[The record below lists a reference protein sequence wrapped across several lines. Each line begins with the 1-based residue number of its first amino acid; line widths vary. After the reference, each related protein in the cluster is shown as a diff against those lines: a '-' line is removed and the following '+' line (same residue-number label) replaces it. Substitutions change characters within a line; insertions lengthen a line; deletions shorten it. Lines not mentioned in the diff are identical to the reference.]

1 MKTEISVIIPFYD
14 NFKLLRRAIDSVLKQ
29 SFKKF
34 EIIVIYDN
42 PKNKENLYSLRRFIF
57 KKKKIKVIINKN
69 NLGAGNSRNKGI
81 KIAKGKFIAFLDSD
95 DFWKKN
101 KLLIQYNFMKK
112 NNLKATHT
120 SYDLVDLKNNF
131 IQQRKAVDLNHSH
144 LINSCDIGL
153 STVMIEDKLLKKFLF
168 PNLKTK
174 EDYVLWLKIT
184 KTGIIFHAIKKSLTS
199 WTKRSNSLS
208 SSAYQKLLDA
218 FSVYYVYEKLNF
230 VKSLIR
236 VIILS
241 INFIKKR

>member
-1 MKTEISVIIPFYD
+1 MVNGCTFPAYSQLLANIVTYLSNPYPHEI
-14 NFKLLRRAIDSVLKQ
+14 
-29 SFKKF
+29 
-34 EIIVIYDN
+34 E
-42 PKNKENLYSLRRFIF
+42 E
-57 KKKKIKVIINKN
+57 KI
-69 NLGAGNSRNKGI
+69 
-81 KIAKGKFIAFLDSD
+81 
-95 DFWKKN
+95 DFWAPS
-101 KLLIQYNFMKK
+101 QCG
-112 NNLKATHT
+112 
-120 SYDLVDLKNNF
+120 
-131 IQQRKAVDLNHSH
+131 
-144 LINSCDIGL
+144 INSCDICL

>member
-42 PKNKENLYSLRRFIF
+42 PKNKENLYSLRRFIL

-131 IQQRKAVDLNHSH
+131 IQQRKDYFNKP
-144 LINSCDIGL
+144 DY
-153 STVMIEDKLLKKFLF
+153 TLF
-168 PNLKTK
+168 
-174 EDYVLWLKIT
+174 
-184 KTGIIFHAIKKSLTS
+184 KS
-199 WTKRSNSLS
+199 
-208 SSAYQKLLDA
+208 YQD
-218 FSVYYVYEKLNF
+218 
-230 VKSLIR
+230 
-236 VIILS
+236 
-241 INFIKKR
+241 